1 MPDLCRASLLHQL
14 LTTALSS
21 RMTPERK
28 TEILE
33 DTYGIPM
40 SHEWKEAAAR
50 MCNLADLVE
59 ERGIEKGIETER
71 DHGMQ
76 ILIESCK
83 EFGQTMETA
92 IKKLMEKYLLS
103 AEDAQV
109 LVWQYWPA
117 A

>member
-1 MPDLCRASLLHQL
+1 
-14 LTTALSS
+14 
-21 RMTPERK
+21 
-28 TEILE
+28 
-33 DTYGIPM
+33 
-40 SHEWKEAAAR
+40 

-59 ERGIEKGIETER
+59 ERGIEKGIEKGIEQGIETER

-92 IKKLMEKYLLS
+92 IEKLMEKYLLS

-117 A
+117 D